1 MRSELSWFL
10 MLSVAPLPPVTS
22 SEPSVASR
30 AAKSFCQ
37 IERAR
42 APLALD
48 AALIALIV
56 AVSACTPVA
65 TYWPTSP

>member
-10 MLSVAPLPPVTS
+10 MLSVAPLPRVTS

-30 AAKSFCQ
+30 APKIFCQ

-42 APLALD
+42 APLAFD
-48 AALIALIV
+48 TALITLIV

-65 TYWPTSP
+65 TNWPTSP